1 MSKHP
6 PPPVDPYPPD
16 PILEAE
22 LDRATAPYRD
32 LLSAEA
38 LQDMRD
44 ALEAALLTS
53 PVGMR
58 LMAAVRPPPVVLSS
72 DELERD
78 GAQVKPKAATPSAKQ
93 KRGSSK

>member
-1 MSKHP
+1 MAKPP
-6 PPPVDPYPPD
+6 PPPVEPYPPD

-78 GAQVKPKAATPSAKQ
+78 GAQVKPKAAARAK
-93 KRGSSK
+93 KTRGGSK